1 MRAGGAGNIEILG
14 LRAKIG
20 KWNLLRV
27 IFFAIYAQKTE
38 IAKSTRKEGGNF
50 TRKYSILQKRRVI
63 WGIRNLV
70 FTRKKAET
78 HKSARKKRQIIT
90 RKNPIFE
97 IVRVIASEIYAQKT
111 EITKYAR
118 KPY

>member
-1 MRAGGAGNIEILG
+1 MNSFHLKNI
-14 LRAKIG
+14 LRY
-20 KWNLLRV
+20 WNS
-27 IFFAIYAQKTE
+27 YY
-38 IAKSTRKEGGNF
+38 NF
-50 TRKYSILQKRRVI
+50 SVSAH
-63 WGIRNLV
+63 RNLG

>member
-1 MRAGGAGNIEILG
+1 MDV
-14 LRAKIG
+14 
-20 KWNLLRV
+20 LRV

-38 IAKSTRKEGGNF
+38 ITKSTRKEGGNF

-63 WGIRNLV
+63 WGIRNLG